1 MGNARGHY
9 DIIRQGEQKIMA
21 KKQNY
26 KFTMKDFLKFAIGRW
41 YVLVVF
47 LGIGAIMSVFSWRMQ
62 EVTYSLETT
71 VLVHDKEDTAG
82 DIDEYEQLTNV
93 LSSKGAYENAGIN
106 DSEEK
111 ITGVKITSG
120 GGKGVLTLTAT
131 GASEEAVR
139 GNTKYII
146 NNAEIVLNKLYGKD
160 RFEVYTLRGGEDL
173 TVKGAKRDKV
183 FSVAIIMAA
192 MVVATFSIDFLGF
205 RKRVSHDE

>member
-1 MGNARGHY
+1 
-9 DIIRQGEQKIMA
+9 MA

-47 LGIGAIMSVFSWRMQ
+47 LSIGAIMSVFSWRTQ
-62 EVTYSLETT
+62 EVTYSLETI
-71 VLVHDKEDTAG
+71 VLVHDEEDTAG

-146 NNAEIVLNKLYGKD
+146 DNAEIVLNKLYGKD

-183 FSVAIIMAA
+183 FSAAIIMAA
-192 MVVATFSIDFLGF
+192 MVVVTLSIDFLGF
-205 RKRVSHDE
+205 RKRVPREE